1 MSIPH
6 VMAPRLLLFTCAA
19 RVLYRSSQ
27 ALLVAGSL
35 EADLPVAI
43 EEARQQAEIKL
54 AAGLATEGISFSE
67 AEEGI
72 LMDSLLLT
80 PPPEVLGLIQNW
92 IDDGSGP
99 DLEGFLAA
107 ADPTQTGILR
117 LPKLVVCPEAL
128 KQVLERISFEPED
141 LATLQAT
148 WQEMEARLSTV
159 AAQQQMDP
167 QPLRSNVAA
176 SLAQL
181 SPEALLLLVQDYG
194 LEESMQP
201 EPDPPPQQNTLNVVG
216 PLLFLEIADH
226 LLGSPTLTPDQQ
238 LDLQTNR
245 GKAEAKLRAMQKLGR
260 IEDPEAQKQQIQAW
274 IQQFPTEQLLQ
285 KLDRLFEIDAETDS
299 DQTP

>member
-1 MSIPH
+1 
-6 VMAPRLLLFTCAA
+6 
-19 RVLYRSSQ
+19 
-27 ALLVAGSL
+27 
-35 EADLPVAI
+35 
-43 EEARQQAEIKL
+43 
-54 AAGLATEGISFSE
+54 
-67 AEEGI
+67 
-72 LMDSLLLT
+72 
-80 PPPEVLGLIQNW
+80 
-92 IDDGSGP
+92 P

-128 KQVLERISFEPED
+128 RQVLERISFEPED
-141 LATLQAT
+141 LAALQSN
-148 WQEMEARLSTV
+148 WQEMEARLSTA

-176 SLAQL
+176 ALAQL

-201 EPDPPPQQNTLNVVG
+201 EPDPPPQQDTLNVVG

-274 IQQFPTEQLLQ
+274 IQQFSTEQLLQ
-285 KLDRLFEIDAETDS
+285 MLDRLFEIDAETDS

>member
-80 PPPEVLGLIQNW
+80 PPSEVLGLIQDW
-92 IDDGSGP
+92 IDDGTGP
-99 DLEGFLAA
+99 DLEGFLAT

-141 LATLQAT
+141 LAALQSN
-148 WQEMEARLSTV
+148 WQEMEDRLSTA

-167 QPLRSNVAA
+167 QRLRSNVAA
-176 SLAQL
+176 ALAQL
-181 SPEALLLLVQDYG
+181 SPKALLLLIQDYG

-201 EPDPPPQQNTLNVVG
+201 EPDPPPQQDTLNVVG
-216 PLLFLEIADH
+216 PLLFLEIAD
-226 LLGSPTLTPDQQ
+226 
-238 LDLQTNR
+238 
-245 GKAEAKLRAMQKLGR
+245 
-260 IEDPEAQKQQIQAW
+260 
-274 IQQFPTEQLLQ
+274 
-285 KLDRLFEIDAETDS
+285 
-299 DQTP
+299 

>member
-80 PPPEVLGLIQNW
+80 PPSEVLGLIQDW

-128 KQVLERISFEPED
+128 RQVLERISFEPED
-141 LATLQAT
+141 LAALQSN
-148 WQEMEARLSTV
+148 WQEMEARLSTA

-176 SLAQL
+176 ALAQL

-201 EPDPPPQQNTLNVVG
+201 EPDPQPQQNTLNVVG

-274 IQQFPTEQLLQ
+274 IQQFSTEQLLQ
-285 KLDRLFEIDAETDS
+285 MLDRLFEIDGETDS
-299 DQTP
+299 DQTA